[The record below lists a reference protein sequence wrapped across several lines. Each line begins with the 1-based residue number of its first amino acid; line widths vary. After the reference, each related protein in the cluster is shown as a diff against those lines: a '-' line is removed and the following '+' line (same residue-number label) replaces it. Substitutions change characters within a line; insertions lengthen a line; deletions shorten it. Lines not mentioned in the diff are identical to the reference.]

1 MGVDEIIL
9 LESIQNDISVILMDI
24 EKLNKRQTFICK
36 YMADFENK
44 MNKLFVNNN
53 SVIDRF
59 IRFQVK

>member
-9 LESIQNDISVILMDI
+9 LESIQNDISVILLDI

>member
-9 LESIQNDISVILMDI
+9 LESIQNDINVILMDI